1 MNSSVPFMR
10 MFSALPLNLDLRRKL
25 NGANV
30 TKCVI
35 NLKTLRIY
43 MRVRLDAALTKTDQR
58 RLLEAVLKTYG
69 FLESIL
75 RIENEEES
83 VMRLNITS
91 GVVRRAQKVVIYGP
105 EGIGKSTLAS
115 KFPGPLFIDTENGT
129 QHMDV
134 RRVDAPT
141 SWAMLMETVRAVRDN
156 PGVCGTLVLDTADW
170 AEMLC
175 VSYVTANA
183 QVDSIESFS
192 YGKGYVYL
200 QEEFGRLLNLM
211 SEVVDRGVHVVIT
224 AHAKMRKFEQPDEL
238 GAYDRWEMKLSKQVG
253 PLLKEWCDFLLFANY
268 KTFAVATQTD
278 KKGKPTKVKG
288 QGGKRVMFTSHHPC
302 WDAKNRVGLPEEL
315 PLDYAPLAQYF
326 DAGITASEN
335 ARPATQADASEKP
348 SAAFTPKV
356 AERDMYFYHPES
368 ETYWMIQKGEPLHG
382 ELDTSE
388 EIDRERYEWGL
399 KTGREPGEF
408 RKEADGQM
416 EITANAD
423 APTADN
429 ASNTGNSPPP
439 AQSGAEKPCVA
450 DPDVIVTD
458 NGYVYKAD
466 GRRLKDALQEFYPL
480 METGGVTVEEVR
492 DAIAAKG
499 YFPADT
505 PLENLPDDFIRGCLI
520 GAWEQVKDMIEDS
533 RDLPF

>member
-1 MNSSVPFMR
+1 MNNSVPFLQ
-10 MFSALPLNLDLRRKL
+10 MFTAPSFQPALILKL
-25 NGANV
+25 VGAVV
-30 TKCVI
+30 TKGVI
-35 NLKTLRIY
+35 DLNVPRIWLRIRLEKPLTESDCRTLRESI
-43 MRVRLDAALTKTDQR
+43 KQS
-58 RLLEAVLKTYG
+58 YG
-69 FLESIL
+69 FMEAEFEF
-75 RIENEEES
+75 ENKEETI
-83 VMRLNITS
+83 MRLNITS

-115 KFPGPLFIDTENGT
+115 KFPNPLFIDTENGT

-156 PGVCGTLVLDTADW
+156 PEVCGTLVLDTADW

-175 VSYVTANA
+175 VSHVTANA

-326 DAGITASEN
+326 DAGITA
-335 ARPATQADASEKP
+335 TQA
-348 SAAFTPKV
+348 AAPQPESPERKV
-356 AERDMYFYHPES
+356 AERDMYLYHPES
-368 ETYWMIQKGEPLHG
+368 DTYWMIQKGEPLHG

-388 EIDRERYEWGL
+388 EIDREQYEWGL

-408 RKEADGQM
+408 QKETGGQM

-423 APTADN
+423 APAAGN
-429 ASNTGNSPPP
+429 AFNTENSPPP

-492 DAIAAKG
+492 KAIAAKG